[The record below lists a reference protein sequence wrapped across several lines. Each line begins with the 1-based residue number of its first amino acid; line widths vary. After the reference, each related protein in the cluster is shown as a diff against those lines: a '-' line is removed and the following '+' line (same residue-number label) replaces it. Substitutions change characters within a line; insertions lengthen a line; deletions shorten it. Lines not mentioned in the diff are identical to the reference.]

1 MWNQKVSMQ
10 MIFLININVEFKIEY
25 LLVVIIIL
33 VVLIDFIVK
42 KRKTKATSE
51 GIITN
56 DTKIPNKE
64 KLDTPRKRIV
74 KRNVALIFIAI
85 GIWGVLLQNMG
96 FFDYLQKLHFHNG
109 TLTTYSARR
118 IHLNAKSND
127 EIDNMLKSYGFTPSE
142 IFRMGSGKKV
152 TEIIK
157 FQDEEK

>member
-56 DTKIPNKE
+56 DTKTPIAE
-64 KLDTPRKRIV
+64 SPRKSVV
-74 KRNVALIFIAI
+74 KKGIIISIAIIAI
-85 GIWGVLLQNMG
+85 GIAAYFIYNVPATYKYDKVVFNKGLV
-96 FFDYLQKLHFHNG
+96 YL
-109 TLTTYSARR
+109 
-118 IHLNAKSND
+118 
-127 EIDNMLKSYGFTPSE
+127 
-142 IFRMGSGKKV
+142 KK
-152 TEIIK
+152 E
-157 FQDEEK
+157 

>member
-1 MWNQKVSMQ
+1 M
-10 MIFLININVEFKIEY
+10 EFKIEY

-56 DTKIPNKE
+56 DTKTPNKE

-109 TLTTYSARR
+109 TLTTYKARITDLR
-118 IHLNAKSND
+118 TKGEKSLDSMLN
-127 EIDNMLKSYGFTPSE
+127 SYGFTRKE
-142 IFRMGSGKKV
+142 IQKLNGESYKINA
-152 TEIIK
+152 IIN
-157 FQDEEK
+157 FQDEGKKRKD